1 MTRVNREGEPSYA
14 GIATFSKLALALTPA
29 ELDGV
34 DVAIVGAPFD
44 EAVSNRPGTRYGPRA
59 IRNAD
64 DSEGVPPTRP
74 HMLLG
79 IDPFAEL
86 NVVDYGDAETT
97 PGDTAKSHE
106 AVKQLVGEICAAGA
120 IPVILGG
127 DHSVALPDMTAV
139 AEHYGLGTVGV
150 IHFDAHAD
158 TAAALQGVTLSHGSP
173 MRLVVDR
180 GAIRGDQFIQVGLRG
195 WWPEEEEFTWMRES
209 GFRWY
214 TMYELDERGFIPC
227 LNEVIAAAREWDH
240 VFLSVDIDSLDPA
253 YAPGTGTPEIGGLT
267 TRELGTAIRRITAE
281 LPVVGF
287 ELVEVSP
294 AYDVNGITAVNA
306 HRLVLEALS
315 GLALHHS
322 GKAPNPQLDSRS
334 A

>member
-14 GIATFSKLALALTPA
+14 GIATFSKLQLALTPA
-29 ELDGV
+29 ELEGA

-44 EAVSNRPGTRYGPRA
+44 EAVSNRPGTRFGPRA

-79 IDPFAEL
+79 IDPFEEL

-106 AVKQLVGEICAAGA
+106 AVKALVGEICAAGA

-158 TAAALQGVTLSHGSP
+158 TGGARGRHAVARLADAARGRPGRDPRRSVHPGGPA
-173 MRLVVDR
+173 RLVAR
-180 GAIRGDQFIQVGLRG
+180 GGGVHLDARVGLSLVHDVRARRARLRAL
-195 WWPEEEEFTWMRES
+195 P
-209 GFRWY
+209 
-214 TMYELDERGFIPC
+214 ERG
-227 LNEVIAAAREWDH
+227 NR
-240 VFLSVDIDSLDPA
+240 
-253 YAPGTGTPEIGGLT
+253 GRKGLGS
-267 TRELGTAIRRITAE
+267 RV
-281 LPVVGF
+281 PVGR
-287 ELVEVSP
+287 
-294 AYDVNGITAVNA
+294 
-306 HRLVLEALS
+306 HRLARPRVRA
-315 GLALHHS
+315 GHGHAGDRRPHD
-322 GKAPNPQLDSRS
+322 P
-334 A
+334 